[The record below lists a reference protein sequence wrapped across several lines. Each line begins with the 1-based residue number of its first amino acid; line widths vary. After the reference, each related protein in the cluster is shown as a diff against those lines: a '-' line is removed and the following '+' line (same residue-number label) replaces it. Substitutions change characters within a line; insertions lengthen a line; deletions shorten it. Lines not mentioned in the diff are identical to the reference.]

1 MQLQKLTGAA
11 LAAAFAL
18 LLAPAPTEAKGGGH
32 GQGGGAV
39 KPAKT
44 AKPTMKVSAKAHGSQ
59 GKGQTQR
66 AAKATKVTTKSAQG
80 AAKSTRPAGSKKT
93 RTATADK
100 GKAID
105 TGKTHKKTA
114 TTTSGSALVPTDGPG
129 TPIDPTMNKAQQ
141 KLAQNANLRA
151 KLQTRLP
158 LGTDINAAAAGF
170 RNLGQFV
177 AAVNVAYN
185 HGISFD
191 ALRQRMTGP
200 EPMSLGQALQQVK
213 GLNGAVASTTAQTA
227 LAQAEADIQATTT
240 TTSRKP
246 GKRRS

>member
-11 LAAAFAL
+11 LAAMFVF
-18 LLAPAPTEAKGGGH
+18 LLAPAPTAAKGGGH

-44 AKPTMKVSAKAHGSQ
+44 AKPTMKVSAKAHASR

-66 AAKATKVTTKSAQG
+66 AAAKTTKVTTKSAQR
-80 AAKSTRPAGSKKT
+80 AAKSTPPAGSKKT
-93 RTATADK
+93 RTVAVK
-100 GKAID
+100 GETI
-105 TGKTHKKTA
+105 GKGGFEK
-114 TTTSGSALVPTDGPG
+114 PTDPT
-129 TPIDPTMNKAQQ
+129 TPNKAQQ
-141 KLAQNANLRA
+141 KLAQNTNLRA
-151 KLQTRLP
+151 KLQARLP
-158 LGTDINAAAAGF
+158 AGTDINAAAAGF

-177 AAVNVAYN
+177 AAVNVAHN
-185 HGISFD
+185 QGISFD

-227 LAQAEADIQATTT
+227 LALAEADIQATTT
-240 TTSRKP
+240 TSTPRKP
-246 GKRRS
+246 AKRRS